1 MLSIHHE
8 DDQQTPTNP
17 QRISAG
23 GSSMVDLLAARN
35 EPPEG
40 GSQPGSGTTFPSIP
54 GYQITGILGRGGMGL
69 VYRAQHHALNREVAL
84 KTILAPQADD
94 PDYLR
99 RFRAEAQAVARLH
112 HPGIVQIY
120 EVGCHDGVPYLALE
134 YLSGGSLR
142 DLRRELPFD
151 PKRAAALVERI
162 AVAVQHAHE
171 QGIVHRDLKPG
182 NILLDKDGQPHISD
196 FGIAKHLENDE
207 ALTLTGQALGTP
219 QYMAPEQA
227 MGRSREVGPPADVYS
242 LGVILYE
249 LLTGKL
255 PFGTIPSLGLLMHA
269 LISDPQPLSSIRPDL
284 PGDLDAI
291 CMKCLERRPAQ
302 RYASAGAL
310 AEDLRRFQVG
320 EPITAR
326 RPGELE
332 RVWRWA
338 QRRPAIALSLSTALL
353 ALVVGACVSLWFG
366 LQASQHARKAQEL
379 ATEAQQE
386 RDNAQERLYTSRLA
400 RAALEWHHN
409 ANLLDTR
416 RLLHDTRLEARRG
429 WEWHYL
435 DRLCQADVYAIQ
447 AHSSWVNGVVWSPDG
462 QLLIS
467 GGGGNPFWHSQG
479 RSSIRPGEARVYNAR
494 DGRHLLDLRGHPN
507 VVRTIAVSP
516 DSRMLAVAGDEE
528 VIRFHDLSTGQ
539 EIRPFLGL
547 KSPAASLAFSPD
559 GKLLAAGLWDHSVR
573 VWDLATGKECFTA
586 SGLVAWGQKV
596 AFSRDGKTLVA
607 AIGAVNGGCVHAWS
621 MPSGQELFRLDD
633 AGAAYSVALRPDGT
647 RLAVGTNEGV
657 RIYEVSTRKLL
668 QVLPPQVRIHDVQYS
683 ADGQFLAAACADRTV
698 QIWHTGS
705 KRLLRI
711 CRGHTLAAQGVA
723 FHPDGH
729 LLASAGSDGSLRVWD
744 LTLDPEHAAVVM
756 KQYMPNVE
764 ALAFSADNSR
774 VVHASVTGRVLTVD
788 HARKVLLADQP
799 TPLVGRWQT
808 PAAPAALDGTGRIL
822 LGSRLDDDRVAA
834 LFDVTTG
841 DCLRRLP
848 GLKIPIQ
855 IVALSA
861 DGSTAAAGG
870 STQVSAGAPEN
881 ELRVWQ
887 ASGNELF
894 YHQEP
899 GRRLGRIALS
909 HDGRLMAA
917 TWYGTVA
924 GSGELDSVVRV
935 FDLATRQEIM
945 PVTWHRDRLAG
956 LAFDRSGKRVATVGL
971 NGLVAVIDLQTGAVT
986 TSCEG
991 PQSAMD
997 VVFNPDGT
1005 RLAIGGRLMIKIVN
1019 AATAEEVLVLRGAAQ
1034 VSANTS
1040 GFNPRVCFSHDGK
1053 HLAAVCHGDDR
1064 ALSVWS
1070 IEEASPETKA
1080 EQTTVRTARWRLDVA
1095 IECLNGGNRAG
1106 LEYHL
1111 ARLPER
1117 LPDPWAHQLRAE
1129 AIHAQRGAWQEAL
1142 ADYRL
1147 AYAVPGVQSSWEHV
1161 ALLLLNDEREEART
1175 RFLQLRA
1182 HLRES
1187 GLLSAPS
1194 NLAVAETLFPAPISP
1209 GNEIVQHAQR
1219 ALQIGASDD
1228 LSATFVEALA
1238 HLRLGEMEKAS
1249 AMLTALDQKEPAWR
1263 YRELIWLGLGLAQ
1276 QRKGNVEEARTWFK
1290 RADDFLRAGSP
1301 GSART
1306 ATNAPPPRWHWDVW
1320 LRFLILHRELGKSL
1334 GA

>member
-1 MLSIHHE
+1 MLSIHRK

-17 QRISAG
+17 LGVSAG
-23 GSSMVDLLAARN
+23 GSSMVDLLAAKCD
-35 EPPEG
+35 PPAG
-40 GSQPGSGTTFPSIP
+40 GGQQGGGTTFPNIP
-54 GYQITGILGRGGMGL
+54 GYLITGILGRGGMGL
-69 VYRAQHHALNREVAL
+69 VYRAHHHELDREVAL
-84 KTILAPQADD
+84 KTILAPQAGD

-99 RFRAEAQAVARLH
+99 RFRAEAHAVARLH

-120 EVGCHDGVPYLALE
+120 EVGYHDGVPYLALE

-142 DLRRELPFD
+142 ELRRALPFT
-151 PKRAAALVERI
+151 PKQAAALVERI

-182 NILLDKDGQPHISD
+182 NILLDKEGQPHISD

-269 LISDPQPLSSIRPDL
+269 LISEPQPLSSVRPDL

-310 AEDLRRFQVG
+310 AEDLRRFQAG

-338 QRRPAIALSLSTALL
+338 QRRPAIALSLGTALL
-353 ALVVGACVSLWFG
+353 ALVVGACVSVWFG
-366 LQASQHARKAQEL
+366 LKASEHARTAQEL
-379 ATEAQQE
+379 ATEARQE
-386 RDNAQERLYTSRLA
+386 RDNAEERLYTSRLA

-409 ANLLDTR
+409 ANLQDTQ
-416 RLLHDTRLEARRG
+416 RLLHDTRLESRRG

-447 AHSSWVNGVVWSPDG
+447 AHSSWVNGMVWSPDG
-462 QLLIS
+462 QRLIS
-467 GGGGNPFWHSQG
+467 GGGGNPFWHLQG
-479 RSSIRPGEARVYNAR
+479 RGSIRPGEARIYDAR
-494 DGRHLLDLRGHPN
+494 DGRHLLDVRGHPN
-507 VVRTIAVSP
+507 VVRSIAVSP
-516 DSRMLAVAGDEE
+516 DGRVLAVAGDEE
-528 VIRFHDLSTGQ
+528 VIRFHDLSTGK
-539 EIRPFLGL
+539 EIRSYGGF
-547 KSPAASLAFSPD
+547 KSPAGSLAFSPD
-559 GKLLAAGLWDHSVR
+559 GKLLAAGFWDHSVR
-573 VWDLATGKECFTA
+573 VWDLATGKECFNA

-596 AFSRDGKTLVA
+596 TFSKDGKTLVA

-621 MPSGQELFRLDD
+621 MPSGQDLFRLDD
-633 AGAAYSVALRPDGT
+633 TGAAYSVALRPDGT

-683 ADGQFLAAACADRTV
+683 ADGHFLAAACADRTV
-698 QIWHTGS
+698 RIWHTGL
-705 KRLLRI
+705 KRLVRI
-711 CRGHTLAAQGVA
+711 CRGHTLAVLGVA

-729 LLASAGSDGSLRVWD
+729 LLASAGSDGNLRVWD
-744 LTLDPEHAAVVM
+744 LTLDPEHAAIVM

-774 VVHASVTGRVLTVD
+774 IVHASVTGRVLTVD

-808 PAAPAALDGTGRIL
+808 PAAPVALDGTGRTL
-822 LGSRLDDDRVAA
+822 LGSRMDDDRVAA
-834 LFDVTTG
+834 LFDVATG
-841 DCLRRLP
+841 NCLTRLP
-848 GLKIPIQ
+848 GLKLPIQ

-861 DGSTAAAGG
+861 DGGTAAAGG
-870 STQVSAGAPEN
+870 STQVSSGAPEN

-887 ASGNELF
+887 AGGNELF

-909 HDGRLMAA
+909 HDGRSMAA
-917 TWYGTVA
+917 AWYGTVE
-924 GSGELDSVVRV
+924 GSRELDSVVRV
-935 FDLATRQEIM
+935 FDLATRQEIL
-945 PVTWHRDRLAG
+945 PVTKHKDRLAG
-956 LAFDRSGKRVATVGL
+956 LAFDRSGKRIATVGL
-971 NGLVAVIDLQTGAVT
+971 NGLVAVIDLRTGAVT

-1005 RLAIGGRLMIKIVN
+1005 RLAIAGRPMIKIVN

-1070 IEEASPETKA
+1070 IEDTSPETRA
-1080 EQTTVRTARWRLDVA
+1080 ERTSVRTARWRLDVA
-1095 IECLNGGNRAG
+1095 IECLNAGNLAG

-1129 AIHAQRGAWQEAL
+1129 AIHARRGSWQEAL

-1147 AYAVPGVQSSWEHV
+1147 AYASLGVQSSWEHV
-1161 ALLLLNDEREEART
+1161 ALLLLNDEKEEARA
-1175 RFLQLRA
+1175 RFLQLRTR
-1182 HLRES
+1182 LRDS
-1187 GLLSAPS
+1187 GLLSAPY
-1194 NLAVAETLFPAPISP
+1194 NLALAEALFPVPISP
-1209 GNEIVQHAQR
+1209 GDEVVQHARR
-1219 ALQIGASDD
+1219 AMRIGAGDD
-1228 LSATFVEALA
+1228 LSTTFVEALA
-1238 HLRLGEMEKAS
+1238 HLRLGEPETAIT
-1249 AMLTALDQKEPAWR
+1249 MLVALDQKEPAWR
-1263 YRELIWLGLGLAQ
+1263 HRELIWLGLGLAQ
-1276 QRKGNVEEARTWFK
+1276 HRKGNTEEARTWFK
-1290 RADDFLRAGSP
+1290 RADHLLRANSQ
-1301 GSART
+1301 GSARA
-1306 ATNAPPPRWHWDVW
+1306 ATSAPPPRWTWDAW
-1320 LRFLILHRELGKSL
+1320 LRFLVLHRELTRSL
-1334 GA
+1334 DP